1 MEHTYIKSIA
11 LIYKEK
17 KVVGWVATSR
27 EADDLCMKNHQYSW
41 DYYRN
46 HIDSVSLN
54 EIEQI
59 SIATVKMIE

>member
-1 MEHTYIKSIA
+1 MSIA

-46 HIDSVSLN
+46 HMDTVSLN
-54 EIEQI
+54 EVKQI
-59 SIATVKMIE
+59 SITNVETT

>member
-1 MEHTYIKSIA
+1 MEYTYIKSIA

-46 HIDSVSLN
+46 HMDTVSLN

-59 SIATVKMIE
+59 SITNFETK